1 MHAARKSPQATQLK
15 LFQPAM
21 QSPQWL
27 QLPLEIRQQS
37 VRLLAQLLCAHAARG
52 ARRAGGAGDE

>member
-27 QLPLEIRQQS
+27 QLPLEIRQQT
-37 VRLLAQLLCAHAARG
+37 VRLLAQLLCAHAAR
-52 ARRAGGAGDE
+52 RSRPAGGAGDE

>member
-27 QLPLEIRQQS
+27 QLPLEIRQQT
-37 VRLLAQLLCAHAARG
+37 VRLLAQLLCAHAAR
-52 ARRAGGAGDE
+52 RSRPAGGGGDE

>member
-1 MHAARKSPQATQLK
+1 MQAARKSPQATQLK

-27 QLPLEIRQQS
+27 QLPLEIRQQT
-37 VRLLAQLLCAHAARG
+37 VRLLAQLLRAYAVRES
-52 ARRAGGAGDE
+52 RRVGDAGDE